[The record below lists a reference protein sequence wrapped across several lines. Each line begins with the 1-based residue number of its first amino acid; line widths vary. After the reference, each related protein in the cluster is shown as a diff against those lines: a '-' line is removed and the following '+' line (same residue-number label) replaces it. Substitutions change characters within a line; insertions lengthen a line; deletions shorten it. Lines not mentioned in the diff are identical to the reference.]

1 MRPSMISREAWVP
14 FEVIMIDGLWGIP
27 AEVLNGIEELLEVR
41 EANE

>member
-1 MRPSMISREAWVP
+1 
-14 FEVIMIDGLWGIP
+14 MIDGLWGIP